1 MDELSGFVSDVDP
14 DIILLCETW
23 CNDNVTNAFL
33 NLPGFDLITDLRKD
47 RTDTQLGKGGG
58 LLVYAKPQICILPC
72 DKNYDFN
79 QYCRFEVTHGKEKW
93 LLTLVSRPP
102 SSPPANCELLLELL
116 EGLPPNSLLVGDFN
130 YPYIDWASLTTTV
143 RGKTFIEKCNEQLL
157 EQLVTFPTHTKGNIL
172 DLVLCNNP
180 QKKF

>member
-1 MDELSGFVSDVDP
+1 M
-14 DIILLCETW
+14 
-23 CNDNVTNAFL
+23 
-33 NLPGFDLITDLRKD
+33 
-47 RTDTQLGKGGG
+47 
-58 LLVYAKPQICILPC
+58 
-72 DKNYDFN
+72 
-79 QYCRFEVTHGKEKW
+79 THGKEKW
-93 LLTLVSRPP
+93 LLTLVYRPP

-180 QKKF
+180 EKVLNIKEQGRLGKSDHVALLIELSVPKISQKKTGGQTPMGASRLGPDEDGVELHRLAEGAGTPGHGSSVAIY